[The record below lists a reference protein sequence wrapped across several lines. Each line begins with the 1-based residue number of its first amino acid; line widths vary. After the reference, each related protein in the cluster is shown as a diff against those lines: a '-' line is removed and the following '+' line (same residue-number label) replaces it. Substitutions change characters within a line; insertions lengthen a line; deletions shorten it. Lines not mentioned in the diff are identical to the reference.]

1 MNEGSMSAASI
12 AVTVVGDDRPGIV
25 AAVAKVLY
33 EAGCNLEDVTSTIL
47 RGHFTM
53 VLVVRSTDNDAA
65 ALEKALV
72 PLAEGTDLVITAR
85 PVGPAHLDVA
95 LPTHVVSVYGADK
108 PGIVFRVADVLARN
122 GANIRELT
130 SRVVGDE
137 TSPVYALMLE
147 VTLTDVETTSAELD
161 ALHGE
166 LDVEVSVHPLDIDV
180 L

>member
-25 AAVAKVLY
+25 AAVTRGLY
-33 EAGCNLEDVTSTIL
+33 DAGCNLEDVTSTIL

-53 VLVVRSTDNDAA
+53 VLVVRSPDNDAA
-65 ALEKALV
+65 ALEKTLS

-85 PVGPAHLDVA
+85 PVGPASLEVPPA
-95 LPTHVVSVYGADK
+95 THVVSVYGADK
-108 PGIVFRVADVLARN
+108 PGIVFRVADVLARH
-122 GANIRELT
+122 GANIRDLT

-137 TSPVYALMLE
+137 APVYALLLE
-147 VTLTDVETTSAELD
+147 VSITDVEATTQELA
-161 ALHGE
+161 ALHDE
-166 LDVEVSVHPLDIDV
+166 LDVEVSVHPLEVDV